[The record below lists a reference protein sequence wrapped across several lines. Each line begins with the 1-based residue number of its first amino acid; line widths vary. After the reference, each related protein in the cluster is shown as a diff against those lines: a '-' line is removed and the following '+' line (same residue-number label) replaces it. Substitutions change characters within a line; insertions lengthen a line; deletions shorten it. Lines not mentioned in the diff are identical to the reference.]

1 MCVYVF
7 TCPFLHIHLFSLSLS
22 YMSSSEGRFK
32 KFLKSIDK
40 KYSEAPVQTT
50 YITMGVLYLFLRVP
64 YLRPGLANLGCSR
77 MLFIGAHYMTAALI
91 VLPVYVFDQGG
102 YLPTYKNKNGLDTVV
117 SSVTTT
123 NVVGACLTIY
133 SLVTFPRGFL

>member
-1 MCVYVF
+1 MCVCVYMSSF
-7 TCPFLHIHLFSLSLS
+7 THSFILSLS

-50 YITMGVLYLFLRVP
+50 YITMGVLYLFSRVP